1 MLYSVDLLG
10 IALLIL
16 GVTML
21 MDAGI
26 LTITVPV
33 LVGVGL
39 FTGVLL
45 LWVLMRFIR
54 QRKIRVRGGQEQL
67 LDSWATALYA
77 FDGRGHVRLHGE
89 RWRARSRAPVACGET
104 VTVTRID
111 GLTLHVTPVAP
122 PPKEGAES

>member
-1 MLYSVDLLG
+1 MLYSFDLLG

-67 LDSWATALYA
+67 LDSRATALYA
-77 FDGRGHVRLHGE
+77 FHGRGHVRLHGE
-89 RWRARSRAPVACGET
+89 RWRARSKAPVACGET
-104 VTVTRID
+104 VTVTRIE
-111 GLTLHVTPVAP
+111 GLTLHVSPAAQQ
-122 PPKEGAES
+122 PKEGAES

>member
-1 MLYSVDLLG
+1 MLYSFDLLG
-10 IALLIL
+10 IAVLLL
-16 GVTML
+16 GVTLL

-33 LVGVGL
+33 LIGVGL

-45 LWVLMRFIR
+45 LWLLMRFIH
-54 QRKIRVRGGQEQL
+54 QRRIRVRGGQEQL
-67 LDSWATALYA
+67 LDSRATALYA
-77 FDGRGHVRLHGE
+77 FDGSGHVRLHGE

-104 VTVTRID
+104 VTVTRIE